1 MATYITIIDLFNQ
14 STSIEIDS
22 EKRGIY
28 ERIILRFF
36 NENDVNTL
44 CIISKNGDEYYIP
57 KELAKKFVIKINT
70 EY

>member
-14 STSIEIDS
+14 STSVEIDS
-22 EKRGIY
+22 EKRDIY
-28 ERIILRFF
+28 EQIILRFF

>member
-1 MATYITIIDLFNQ
+1 MATYITIIDLFNE

-28 ERIILRFF
+28 EDIIADFYKEDNKEVLI
-36 NENDVNTL
+36 
-44 CIISKNGDEYYIP
+44 IISKHGHEYYIP
-57 KELAKKFVIKINT
+57 KELAKKFVIKIST